1 LWLNAGLQIATAAV
15 DGVVKL
21 WNVKKQQC
29 VNTLEL
35 HNDKIWAMDLY
46 ETIEKIEDDENDQ
59 TNDKYKSTI

>member
-1 LWLNAGLQIATAAV
+1 
-15 DGVVKL
+15 VKL

-46 ETIEKIEDDENDQ
+46 ETIEKIEDDENDE
-59 TNDKYKSTI
+59 TTDKYKSTI